1 MYTFAQVYE
10 ERGRGSLRLND
21 PKKGTESAPRLVFRT
36 AGSLRV
42 LLNTK
47 IWDGMIAEP
56 ASPKSLRL
64 TAIDTTGQV
73 KVYLVMARPSDIQ
86 SLAMALKTRITAAKA
101 ANITDGV
108 EKVSTNGSWDGDE
121 EEGEQEQ
128 AKSKVKPDLIA
139 DTEKNKSAEGDVDEV
154 EEDEDEDT
162 EELESLI
169 VEVPALKRRALD
181 TKEEAP
187 VVVATDDSKP
197 MDVHVSDATA
207 AAAESTPAAQ
217 EQEPTPKESE
227 MVD

>member
-1 MYTFAQVYE
+1 MQVTCKLYTFAQVYE

-108 EKVSTNGSWDGDE
+108 EKVSTNGSWDEE
-121 EEGEQEQ
+121 EEGEEQ

-139 DTEKNKSAEGDVDEV
+139 DTEKNKSAEGDAD
-154 EEDEDEDT
+154 EDEDEEDP

-187 VVVATDDSKP
+187 VVVATDDSKS
-197 MDVHVSDATA
+197 MDVHVSDAT
-207 AAAESTPAAQ
+207 AAESTPAAQ

>member
-1 MYTFAQVYE
+1 MYE

-21 PKKGTESAPRLVFRT
+21 PKKGTDSASRLVFRT

-86 SLAMALKTRITAAKA
+86 SLAMALKMRISAEKA
-101 ANITDGV
+101 RVASEVDKTTTTTL
-108 EKVSTNGSWDGDE
+108 SNGT
-121 EEGEQEQ
+121 
-128 AKSKVKPDLIA
+128 VTPDLIA
-139 DTEKNKSAEGDVDEV
+139 DTQINRSEDKEDKAV
-154 EEDEDEDT
+154 EEEEGE

-181 TKEEAP
+181 SKDAP
-187 VVVATDDSKP
+187 VADTET
-197 MDVHVSDATA
+197 MDEQSTATA
-207 AAAESTPAAQ
+207 TKDMPEESAMA
-217 EQEPTPKESE
+217 
-227 MVD
+227 D

>member
-1 MYTFAQVYE
+1 MSIDCKFVLLQVTCKLYTFAQVYE

-21 PKKGTESAPRLVFRT
+21 PKKGTDSASRLVFRT

-86 SLAMALKTRITAAKA
+86 SLAMALKMRISAEKARVASEVDKTTTTAL
-101 ANITDGV
+101 
-108 EKVSTNGSWDGDE
+108 SNGT
-121 EEGEQEQ
+121 
-128 AKSKVKPDLIA
+128 VTPDLIA
-139 DTEKNKSAEGDVDEV
+139 DTQINMSDDKEDKAAEEGEEVDGEG
-154 EEDEDEDT
+154 E

-181 TKEEAP
+181 SKDAP
-187 VVVATDDSKP
+187 VADKET
-197 MDVHVSDATA
+197 MDEQTIATA
-207 AAAESTPAAQ
+207 TENTPEESAMA
-217 EQEPTPKESE
+217 
-227 MVD
+227 D

>member
-1 MYTFAQVYE
+1 MSIDCKFVLLQVTCKLYTFAQVYE

-21 PKKGTESAPRLVFRT
+21 PKKGTDSASRLVFRT

-86 SLAMALKTRITAAKA
+86 SLAMALKMRISAEKARVASEVDKTTTTAL
-101 ANITDGV
+101 
-108 EKVSTNGSWDGDE
+108 SNGT
-121 EEGEQEQ
+121 
-128 AKSKVKPDLIA
+128 VTPDLIA
-139 DTEKNKSAEGDVDEV
+139 DTQINMSDDKEDKAAEGEEVDGEG
-154 EEDEDEDT
+154 E

-169 VEVPALKRRALD
+169 VEVPAFKRRALD
-181 TKEEAP
+181 SKDAP
-187 VVVATDDSKP
+187 VADKET
-197 MDVHVSDATA
+197 MDEQTIATA
-207 AAAESTPAAQ
+207 TENTPEESAMA
-217 EQEPTPKESE
+217 
-227 MVD
+227 D